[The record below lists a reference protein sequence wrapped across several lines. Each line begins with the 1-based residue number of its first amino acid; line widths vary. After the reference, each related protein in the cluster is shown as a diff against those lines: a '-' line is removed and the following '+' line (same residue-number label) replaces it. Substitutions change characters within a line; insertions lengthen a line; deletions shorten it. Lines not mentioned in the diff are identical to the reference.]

1 MQVSPPSTGFLN
13 AGAAAGAETQSVNG
27 TPESH
32 LHTPVVQ
39 RAGHS
44 LSALLKDVGIDHRR
58 SQIAV
63 SEKLL
68 DGPDVRAALQKMCRE
83 GMPKRVGADV
93 FGQAG
98 SPHARFDS
106 LVDDAG
112 INVVATRDAR
122 TWVH

>member
-1 MQVSPPSTGFLN
+1 MQVSPPSTGFRRWRGN
-13 AGAAAGAETQSVNG
+13 SVG
-27 TPESH
+27 QPDPRISPSH
-32 LHTPVVQ
+32 AQVVQ